1 MKCNQRFFGQ
11 EHFEAGTVER
21 AFCSRLRAFKP
32 LMAQYEFA
40 LRDHLP
46 PLPHDVGGLVQVKFN
61 GMLSLLLWDEPRG
74 GFVAWNPRGRCYY
87 SLPPS
92 KAHPVTAYF
101 NRHFSALRDHVFIGE
116 TYVVRLIQGRSYM
129 TPFNRSMS
137 IIKNPRSL
145 HDLQRIRLAV
155 FDYAQV
161 TDATTFTR
169 PQPQYLD
176 RFSYLREVLQIPV
189 GCDAGVVHLPDCL
202 DAEGSFAEHA
212 DALQRFWDAFIR
224 IRGFEGL
231 VLHTTRGD
239 EYKLKFRDTLDVVIL
254 AFRLTGASRPVCAAC
269 GVKFDVLWLRKAAQD
284 GLIKRSD
291 YFDGRGRLLRDPTHA
306 WIRDPALSTCPI
318 CDASLTRT
326 AGPKL
331 GAKIALMTSAGE
343 FVDVADG
350 AQFSPLSPLLNRIT
364 PLYEADGYLWV
375 HPDVVIEVS
384 YQELYVNSPRPL
396 YRYEDGHY
404 VRVGTMNA
412 VSLRPYKPQLRED
425 KTVTP
430 MDLRLDQVAYLV
442 QRVRRIAEGG
452 GPLTE

>member
-11 EHFEAGTVER
+11 EHFTAGTVER
-21 AFCSRLRAFKP
+21 AFCSRLRTLKP
-32 LMAQYEFA
+32 MMAQYEFA

-46 PLPHDVGGLVQVKFN
+46 PLPRDVGGLVQVKFN
-61 GMLSLLLWDEPRG
+61 GMLSLLLWDERRE

-87 SLPPS
+87 SLPDM
-92 KAHPVTAYF
+92 KAHPVTEYF
-101 NRHFSALRDHVFIGE
+101 NHHFSTLRDHVFIGE
-116 TYVVRLIQGRSYM
+116 TYVVRLIQGQSYM

-137 IIKNPRSL
+137 IIKNPQSL

-155 FDYAQV
+155 FDYAQR

-176 RFSYLREVLQIPV
+176 RFSYLREILQIPV
-189 GCDAGVVHLPDCL
+189 GCDTGVVHLPNFL
-202 DAEGSFAEHA
+202 EAEGSFAAQTHA
-212 DALQRFWDAFIR
+212 IQQFWDTFIR
-224 IRGFEGL
+224 TRGFEGL

-254 AFRLTGASRPVCAAC
+254 AFRMTSDSRPTCDAC
-269 GVKFDVLWLRKAAQD
+269 SVKFDVFWLRKAAQD
-284 GLIKRSD
+284 GLVRRSD
-291 YFDGRGRLLRDPTHA
+291 WFDRRGRLLRDPTHS

-318 CDASLTRT
+318 CGASLTRT

-331 GAKIALMTSAGE
+331 GAKIALMTPAGE

-375 HPDVVIEVS
+375 HPNVVIEVS
-384 YQELYVNSPRPL
+384 YQQLYLNSPRPL
-396 YRYEDGHY
+396 YRYEEGHY
-404 VRVGTMNA
+404 IRVGTLNA

-425 KTVTP
+425 KTVNP
-430 MDLRLDQVAYLV
+430 MDLRLDQVAYLAK
-442 QRVRRIAEGG
+442 RVRQIAEGVE
-452 GPLTE
+452 PPAK